1 LGGVSGKPLIDT
13 TSRKLSLNEER
24 EASLGKIRRAIFSAC
39 VPLLFLVFPAL
50 AVEVRAVRVERG
62 PKVDGQLSD
71 AVWQSALPFTDF
83 RMVEPRPNS
92 DPTEKTELR
101 VLYDEGSLYI
111 GVLCL
116 DSEPHRIAANTM
128 AHDSSASSG
137 GGWMGMFHSHGGPN
151 TSSDDLIRVL
161 IDPFQDKRTAYLFY
175 INPLGARSE
184 GLAYGGDPSLNWDG
198 IWEAKSRVLENG
210 WSAELRIPFK
220 TISFRPGL
228 TVWGINLERIIPR
241 KLETIRLAGTN
252 RDSKFNNP
260 MEAASLT
267 GIEGVRQ
274 GKGLTFKPYGLAS
287 STGGVAEKSGRNTSL
302 DGGFD
307 IYKNFTP
314 NLVGVASYNMDF
326 AETEVDERRI
336 NLTRFPLFF
345 PEKRMFF
352 LEGSETFSFSSSISF
367 MPFFSRRIGL
377 YEGEQVPVRFGAKL
391 YGKIG
396 RTNISA
402 LDVQTG
408 DFPGLLGRNL
418 FAARMTQN
426 ILAESKVGWIITNGS
441 PTGEPNT
448 LAGVDF
454 NYSTSRFAGNKN
466 LMLAA
471 WGAYNWNDK
480 PGRHHGFGLRANYPN
495 DLWNVES
502 TYAYYGEALN
512 PALGYMMRQSFQT
525 FFVRLAYQPRPERGL
540 LDKFVRQ
547 FFFQTSF
554 DFYWDLDGRLETRR
568 IQFTPLS
575 FQTESG
581 ERFQFEVSPNRDILP
596 FDFEVA
602 RGVVLPAGPYD
613 FTNCQ
618 LSFNTASHRAAVLD
632 ASTSFGQFYSGHL
645 NQTGLGLAVKVDGY
659 ANLSVRVDLVRG
671 RLPEGHINEN
681 VYELKADFFVS
692 PDLGFMNYIQ
702 YDDISRKLG
711 WNARLRWQVRPGNDI
726 YLVYNK
732 TWERRFDPTV
742 RFFSLQDR
750 GVLKVTLSIR
760 P

>member
-1 LGGVSGKPLIDT
+1 MARFWPGGDVQDIEPGCDKKRMAAPRKSMIGLLQAVVLG
-13 TSRKLSLNEER
+13 
-24 EASLGKIRRAIFSAC
+24 F
-39 VPLLFLVFPAL
+39 AL
-50 AVEVRAVRVERG
+50 ASSGTAAEVRATRVEQG
-62 PKVDGQLSD
+62 PKLDGLLTD
-71 AVWQSALPFTDF
+71 PVWQSAIPFSEF
-83 RMVEPRPNS
+83 RMVEPQPDS

-128 AHDSSASSG
+128 AHDDSGGSG
-137 GGWMGMFHSHGGPN
+137 GGWMGMGFHHGGPD
-151 TSSDDLIRVL
+151 TSSDDLVRVL
-161 IDPFQDKRTAYLFY
+161 IDPFQDKRNAYLFY
-175 INPLGARSE
+175 VNPLGARSE

-228 TVWGINLERIIPR
+228 TVWGINIERIVPR
-241 KLETIRLAGTN
+241 KLETIRLSGTN
-252 RDSKFNNP
+252 RDSNFNNP
-260 MEAASLT
+260 MEAAALT
-267 GIEGVRQ
+267 GIENVRQ
-274 GKGLTFKPYGLAS
+274 GKGITFKPYGLAAS
-287 STGGVAEKSGRNTSL
+287 ASAVAGTAGRDNSL

-314 NLVGVASYNMDF
+314 NLVGVVSYNMDF

-352 LEGSETFSFSSSISF
+352 LEGSETFSFSSSVSF

-377 YEGEQVPVRFGAKL
+377 HEGGQVPVLFGSKL

-396 RTNISA
+396 STNISA

-408 DFPGLLGRNL
+408 DSPGLPGRNL

-426 ILAESKVGWIITNGS
+426 IFAESKVGWILTNGS
-441 PTGEPNT
+441 PTGKKNT
-448 LAGVDF
+448 LAGVDL

-471 WGAYNWNDK
+471 WAAYNWNEEE
-480 PGRHHGFGLRANYPN
+480 GRHHGFGARANYPN
-495 DLWNVES
+495 DLWTVES
-502 TYAYYGEALN
+502 TYAYYGEALD
-512 PALGYMMRQSFQT
+512 PGLGYMMRQSFQT
-525 FFVRLAYQPRPERGL
+525 FFIRLAYQPRPERGF
-540 LDKFVRQ
+540 LDELVRQ

-554 DFYWDLDGRLETRR
+554 DYYWDLAGRLETRR
-568 IQFTPLS
+568 VQFTPLN

-581 ERFQFEVSPNRDILP
+581 EQFGFEVSPTRDILP
-596 FDFEVA
+596 YDFEVA
-602 RGVVLPAGPYD
+602 DDVILPAGPYD
-613 FTNCQ
+613 FTNYQ
-618 LSFNTASHRAAVLD
+618 FSFNTANHRFAVLD
-632 ASTSFGQFYSGHL
+632 AGYTFGGFYSGSL
-645 NQTGLGLAVKVDGY
+645 DQWDFGLTFKVGGY
-659 ANLSVRVDLVRG
+659 ANLSARVDLVRG
-671 RLPEGHINEN
+671 RLPEGDFNEN
-681 VYELKADFFVS
+681 VYELKADFFLS

-702 YDDISRKLG
+702 YDDISRQLG
-711 WNARLRWQVRPGNDI
+711 WNARLRWRITPGNEV

-732 TWERRFDPTV
+732 NWERRYDPAA
-742 RFFSLQDR
+742 RFFPLQDR
-750 GVLKVTLSIR
+750 GVLKITLSIR

>member
-1 LGGVSGKPLIDT
+1 MIGLLQAVVLG
-13 TSRKLSLNEER
+13 
-24 EASLGKIRRAIFSAC
+24 F
-39 VPLLFLVFPAL
+39 AL
-50 AVEVRAVRVERG
+50 ASSGTAAEVRATRVEQG
-62 PKVDGQLSD
+62 PKLDGLLTD
-71 AVWQSALPFTDF
+71 PVWQSAIPFSEF
-83 RMVEPRPNS
+83 RMVEPQPDS

-128 AHDSSASSG
+128 AHDDSGGSG
-137 GGWMGMFHSHGGPN
+137 GGWMGMGFHHGGPD
-151 TSSDDLIRVL
+151 TSSDDLVRVL
-161 IDPFQDKRTAYLFY
+161 IDPFQDKRNAYLFY
-175 INPLGARSE
+175 VNPLGARSE

-228 TVWGINLERIIPR
+228 TVWGINIERIVPR
-241 KLETIRLAGTN
+241 KLETIRLSGTN
-252 RDSKFNNP
+252 RDSNFNNP
-260 MEAASLT
+260 MEAAALT
-267 GIEGVRQ
+267 GIENVRQ
-274 GKGLTFKPYGLAS
+274 GKGITFKPYGLAAS
-287 STGGVAEKSGRNTSL
+287 ASAVAGTAGRDNSL

-314 NLVGVASYNMDF
+314 NLVGVVSYNMDF

-352 LEGSETFSFSSSISF
+352 LEGSETFSFSSSVSF

-377 YEGEQVPVRFGAKL
+377 HEGEQVPVLFGSKL

-396 RTNISA
+396 STNISA

-408 DFPGLLGRNL
+408 DSPGLPGRNL

-426 ILAESKVGWIITNGS
+426 IFAESKVGWILTNGS
-441 PTGEPNT
+441 PTGKKNT
-448 LAGVDF
+448 LAGVDL

-471 WGAYNWNDK
+471 WAAYNWNEK
-480 PGRHHGFGLRANYPN
+480 EGRHHGFGARANYPN
-495 DLWNVES
+495 DLWTVES
-502 TYAYYGEALN
+502 TYAYYGEALD
-512 PALGYMMRQSFQT
+512 PGLGYMMRQSFQT
-525 FFVRLAYQPRPERGL
+525 FFIRLAYQPRPETGF
-540 LDKFVRQ
+540 LDELVRQ

-554 DFYWDLDGRLETRR
+554 DYYWDLAGRLETRR
-568 IQFTPLS
+568 VQFTPLN

-581 ERFQFEVSPNRDILP
+581 EQFGFEVSPTRDILP
-596 FDFEVA
+596 YDFEVA
-602 RGVVLPAGPYD
+602 DDVILPAGPYD
-613 FTNCQ
+613 FTNYQ
-618 LSFNTASHRAAVLD
+618 FSFNTANHRFAVLD
-632 ASTSFGQFYSGHL
+632 AGYTFGGFYSGSL
-645 NQTGLGLAVKVDGY
+645 DQWDFGLTLKVGGY
-659 ANLSVRVDLVRG
+659 ANLSARVDLVRG
-671 RLPEGHINEN
+671 RLPEGDFNEN
-681 VYELKADFFVS
+681 VYELKADFFLS

-702 YDDISRKLG
+702 YDDISRQLG
-711 WNARLRWQVRPGNDI
+711 WNARLRWRITPGNEV

-732 TWERRFDPTV
+732 NWERRYDPAA
-742 RFFSLQDR
+742 RFFPLQDR
-750 GVLKVTLSIR
+750 GVLKITLSIR